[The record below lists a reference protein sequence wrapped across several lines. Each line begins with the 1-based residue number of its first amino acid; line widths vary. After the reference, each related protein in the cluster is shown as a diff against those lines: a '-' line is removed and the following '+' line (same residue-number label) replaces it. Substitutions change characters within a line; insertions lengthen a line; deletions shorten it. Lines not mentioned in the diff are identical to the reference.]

1 MYTIKE
7 AAARTGL
14 SPSVIRAWERRY
26 GIVRPLRSE
35 SGYRLYDDV
44 AIGRLLAIRRLVE
57 TGWLPSEAARALSD
71 GRVEPLLPTPV
82 EPVGAELRRPVG
94 EREVGSIGAA
104 ERAATIERFVGAAA
118 AHDDEGVEAILDE
131 IGTRGRFE
139 AIVDE
144 LLLPAAA
151 ALGDAW
157 ASGRLDAGAEHA
169 ASAAVLRRLATAF
182 QAAGDPRAGPPLLV
196 GLPPGS
202 RHELGALAFAVAARR
217 RGLAVHYLG
226 ADVPIPS
233 WIEAV
238 ERTAAWLAVV
248 GVVTPDDRKPAIE
261 VARALRRPG
270 HDVLVGFGGASAPE
284 PPAKATQIWLRLPER
299 VVDAAAAVQELW
311 RTRFG
316 TRPSSDAR

>member
-7 AAARTGL
+7 AAVRTGL

-26 GIVRPLRSE
+26 GVVQPLRSQ

-44 AIGRLLAIRRLVE
+44 AIGRLLAMRRLVE

-71 GRVEPLLPTPV
+71 GRVEPLLPAPV
-82 EPVGAELRRPVG
+82 EPVGAELRHPG
-94 EREVGSIGAA
+94 AERRAGSVSAD
-104 ERAATIERFVGAAA
+104 ERAATIERFVEAAA
-118 AHDDEGVEAILDE
+118 AHDDEGMEAVLDE
-131 IGTRGRFE
+131 IGARGRFE

-157 ASGRLDAGAEHA
+157 ARGRLDSGAEHA

-182 QAAGDPRAGPPLLV
+182 QAAGDPRTGPPLLV
-196 GLPPGS
+196 GLPPAS

-226 ADVPIPS
+226 ADVPISS
-233 WIEAV
+233 WIEAL

-248 GVVTPDDRKPAIE
+248 GVVTPDDRGPAIE

-270 HDVLVGFGGASAPE
+270 HDVLVAFGGAAAPE
-284 PPAKATQIWLRLPER
+284 PPPNATGLWLRLPGR
-299 VVDAAAAVQELW
+299 VVDAAALVQDLW

-316 TRPSSDAR
+316 TGPSSDGR